1 MEERGDL
8 TNQNQ
13 NWNEED
19 DGVIL
24 SKIRERAWRVVMAES
39 EREEKTDMGEELSTR
54 KKRQRASLSLSLS
67 LSSSFEL
74 NLAL

>member
-13 NWNEED
+13 KWNEED

-39 EREEKTDMGEELSTR
+39 EREEGER
-54 KKRQRASLSLSLS
+54 VGG
-67 LSSSFEL
+67 
-74 NLAL
+74 

>member
-39 EREEKTDMGEELSTR
+39 EREEGERVGGFQSKSR
-54 KKRQRASLSLSLS
+54 
-67 LSSSFEL
+67 
-74 NLAL
+74 